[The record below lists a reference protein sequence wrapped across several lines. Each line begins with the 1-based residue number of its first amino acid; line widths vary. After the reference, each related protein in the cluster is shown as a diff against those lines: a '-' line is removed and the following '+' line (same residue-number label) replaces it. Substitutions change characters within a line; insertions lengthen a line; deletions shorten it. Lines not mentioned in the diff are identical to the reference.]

1 MTRTAYTV
9 TALTKGVSA
18 ALNANDVVA
27 KGYIDVGYATDKLVI
42 HAKGDGTNK
51 LTLTILA
58 GNGLNSGQGNMVVE
72 ITTTQEKMI
81 TLLEPERFAQ
91 ANGQLHINAAVSA
104 GTIGDAKLRIIK
116 I

>member
-1 MTRTAYTV
+1 MTRSEYTI
-9 TALTKGVSA
+9 TALTKGVSG
-18 ALNANDVVA
+18 ALTANAVVA
-27 KGYIDVGYATDKLVI
+27 EGFINVGYATDKLVI

-91 ANGQLHINAAVSA
+91 ANGQLHINAEVASGA
-104 GTIGDAKLRIIK
+104 IGDAKLRIIK